1 MNNKDYYTGNRYEML
16 AFIPQNVSKILEVG
30 CGFGHF
36 GKTVKE
42 NFQIEEY
49 WGLDIDDKS
58 VEAASEILDKVIK
71 HNFNEESIL
80 LPEKYFDCIIFNDA
94 LEHLYNPWDVLKY
107 CKKLLKNNGYIIC
120 SLPNVRHISN
130 LLNLI
135 FKKDW
140 RYLDAGILDKTHYR
154 FFTEMSIKE
163 LFNSLNFNIH
173 TIQGI
178 NKNRRAIPR
187 MYLFIFL
194 LNVLSLL
201 FYKRN
206 TTKVSKF
213 HMDIKY
219 LQFAVIA
226 QMNDKST

>member
-1 MNNKDYYTGNRYEML
+1 M
-16 AFIPQNVSKILEVG
+16 
-30 CGFGHF
+30 
-36 GKTVKE
+36 
-42 NFQIEEY
+42 
-49 WGLDIDDKS
+49 
-58 VEAASEILDKVIK
+58 
-71 HNFNEESIL
+71 
-80 LPEKYFDCIIFNDA
+80 
-94 LEHLYNPWDVLKY
+94 
-107 CKKLLKNNGYIIC
+107 
-120 SLPNVRHISN
+120 
-130 LLNLI
+130 I

-201 FYKRN
+201 FHKRN

-226 QMNDKST
+226 QMNNKS